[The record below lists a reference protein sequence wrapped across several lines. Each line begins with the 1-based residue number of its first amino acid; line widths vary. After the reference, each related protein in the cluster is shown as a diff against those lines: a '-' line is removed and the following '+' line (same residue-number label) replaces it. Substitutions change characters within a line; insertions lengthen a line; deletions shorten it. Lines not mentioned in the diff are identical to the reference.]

1 MRKHSVISETW
12 EVRDPKDSKG
22 GTLEEMPYSGE
33 RELVESSSSG
43 GTGHQVERLS
53 YHPTVKSS
61 NPELFLSERT
71 ARKKHGEKPKEKEI
85 QWQDQIVI
93 KLKERHQGLT
103 LLLMLFCAHKK
114 WAYHDCS
121 LKDQTSRWKSQ
132 MLKFICNK

>member
-1 MRKHSVISETW
+1 MRKPSVISETW

-71 ARKKHGEKPKEKEI
+71 ARKNHGEKPKGKEI
-85 QWQDQIVI
+85 Q
-93 KLKERHQGLT
+93 
-103 LLLMLFCAHKK
+103 
-114 WAYHDCS
+114 
-121 LKDQTSRWKSQ
+121 
-132 MLKFICNK
+132 

>member
-1 MRKHSVISETW
+1 MRKPSVISETW

-22 GTLEEMPYSGE
+22 ETLEEMPYSGK

-85 QWQDQIVI
+85 Q
-93 KLKERHQGLT
+93 
-103 LLLMLFCAHKK
+103 
-114 WAYHDCS
+114 
-121 LKDQTSRWKSQ
+121 
-132 MLKFICNK
+132 

>member
-1 MRKHSVISETW
+1 VRKPSDISETW

-53 YHPTVKSS
+53 YHPTVKIS

-71 ARKKHGEKPKEKEI
+71 AGKKHGEKPKEKEI
-85 QWQDQIVI
+85 Q
-93 KLKERHQGLT
+93 
-103 LLLMLFCAHKK
+103 
-114 WAYHDCS
+114 
-121 LKDQTSRWKSQ
+121 
-132 MLKFICNK
+132 

>member
-1 MRKHSVISETW
+1 MRKPSVISETW

-43 GTGHQVERLS
+43 GTGHQVERWGC
-53 YHPTVKSS
+53 HPTVKSS

-85 QWQDQIVI
+85 Q
-93 KLKERHQGLT
+93 
-103 LLLMLFCAHKK
+103 
-114 WAYHDCS
+114 
-121 LKDQTSRWKSQ
+121 
-132 MLKFICNK
+132 

>member
-1 MRKHSVISETW
+1 MRKPSVISETW

-22 GTLEEMPYSGE
+22 GTLDEMPYSGE

-71 ARKKHGEKPKEKEI
+71 AGKNMEK
-85 QWQDQIVI
+85 
-93 KLKERHQGLT
+93 
-103 LLLMLFCAHKK
+103 
-114 WAYHDCS
+114 S
-121 LKDQTSRWKSQ
+121 LKKRRSSDKTK
-132 MLKFICNK
+132 L

>member
-71 ARKKHGEKPKEKEI
+71 AGKKHGEKPKEKEI
-85 QWQDQIVI
+85 Q
-93 KLKERHQGLT
+93 
-103 LLLMLFCAHKK
+103 
-114 WAYHDCS
+114 
-121 LKDQTSRWKSQ
+121 
-132 MLKFICNK
+132 